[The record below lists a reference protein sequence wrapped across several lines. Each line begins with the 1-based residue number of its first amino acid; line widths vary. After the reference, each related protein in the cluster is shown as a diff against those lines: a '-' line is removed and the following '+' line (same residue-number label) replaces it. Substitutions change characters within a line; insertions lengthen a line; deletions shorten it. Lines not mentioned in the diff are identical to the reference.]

1 MIRKERFLMN
11 NRKGF
16 TLVELLAV
24 IVILAIIMIIAIP
37 SVLGTLTTAR
47 QKTFVEYVTR
57 VYKAGQEQ
65 YLTLQQTDAL
75 GSVPNCTALVTPET
89 KTIGGYKYCKSNGG
103 MVYFDI
109 QKGLGLNSTGSYKGW
124 VAVKPATGSSTTTTI
139 YVALYDGN
147 YVTGSAAKPYVNY
160 TASGEPKA
168 DTLIA
173 DSSTIEGTVAG
184 AIASTATQLAAAE

>member
-1 MIRKERFLMN
+1 MN

-75 GSVPNCTALVTPET
+75 GSVDKCSALSTGKT
-89 KTIGGYKYCKSNGG
+89 KDVGGYDYCKSANG

-124 VAVKPATGSSTTTTI
+124 VAVKSASGTDTQTTI
-139 YVALYDGN
+139 YVGLYDGN
-147 YVTGSAAKPYVNY
+147 YITSSGTGANLKYYVNY
-160 TASGEPKA
+160 TTGGEPKA
-168 DTLIA
+168 NALIA
-173 DSSTIEGTVAG
+173 DPGESTSKLADVIGTA
-184 AIASTATQLAAAE
+184 LA